1 MSRIAGL
8 IPRNNKGTP
17 RLDAIMITRLLGT
30 KQIVRDGFFFTEN
43 QQASAKFGSIQIVI
57 DCSIFNADDFSTP
70 QKKLTDAQRVLLS
83 ISKIGIVRTL
93 EKINGR
99 FCLAVFD
106 TKTNELID
114 IESDKIQL
122 KDIPNPPKG
131 KSIKDIDVVI
141 NVENDSQ

>member
-1 MSRIAGL
+1 MRFGSEYNMSRIAGL

-93 EKINGR
+93 EKITGR

-106 TKTNELID
+106 TKTNILCLGRD
-114 IESDKIQL
+114 RFGLSTL
-122 KDIPNPPKG
+122 FYT
-131 KSIKDIDVVI
+131 
-141 NVENDSQ
+141 